1 MSPFVLDRSL
11 SPLPPFLPPIYLFI
25 IFTVS
30 VAQLWQ
36 NFFQLAVAFT
46 CQTTLQLQGISEIKR
61 NRILDRWAQQNP
73 GSVFPGMEC
82 TCFQNKAF
90 NMYREE
96 GGWKEGGK

>member
-25 IFTVS
+25 ICTIS

-46 CQTTLQLQGISEIKR
+46 CQTTLQLQGISEVKR
-61 NRILDRWAQQNP
+61 GALIIILTAH
-73 GSVFPGMEC
+73 
-82 TCFQNKAF
+82 
-90 NMYREE
+90 
-96 GGWKEGGK
+96 KEGLQQLSKNLPFHFCSTVRAYFKLR